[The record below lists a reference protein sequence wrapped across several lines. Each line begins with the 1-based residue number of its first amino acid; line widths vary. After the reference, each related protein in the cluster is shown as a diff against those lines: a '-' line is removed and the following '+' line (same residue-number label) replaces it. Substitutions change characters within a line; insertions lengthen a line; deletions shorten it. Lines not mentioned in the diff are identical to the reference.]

1 MTNNDGLT
9 PVIPNILIVDDVST
23 NLKIL
28 GAILKD
34 SGYKVRPVPHGM
46 LALQATEREKP
57 DLILLDIMMPDI
69 DGYEVCRRL
78 KENPKLCDVPIIFIS
93 ALSEP
98 DDIVRALNSGGVDY
112 ITKPFRAEEV
122 KARVA
127 THLKL
132 YKQSKELKELNATKD
147 KFFSIIAHDLRG
159 PLSGLI
165 GLAELVTDDTLPFET
180 EEKKDLM
187 CDLRDSARNIFNLL
201 ENLLEWSQMQ
211 RRKISFTP
219 QMLLVNEIIP
229 EVLKI
234 VAELVRRKGIE
245 IDVDVPRDLQVYAD
259 TNMLQTVIRN
269 LVTNAIKFTPQGGK
283 ITISTSIAKNKDV
296 IFMVKDSGIGMDTDM
311 VENLFRMDAKIS
323 RIGLDGEAGTGL
335 GLLLSK
341 EFVEKHGGKLWVES
355 EEGKGSTF
363 YFTVLS
369 NVNYN

>member
-1 MTNNDGLT
+1 MNNNDEST
-9 PVIPNILIVDDVST
+9 PIIPNILIVDDVST

-34 SGYKVRPVPHGM
+34 KGYKVRPVPHGV
-46 LALQATEREKP
+46 LALQAAEKEKP
-57 DLILLDIMMPDI
+57 DLILLDIMMPDM
-69 DGYEVCRRL
+69 DGYEVCRQL
-78 KENPKLCDVPIIFIS
+78 KENVKLCDIPIIFIS

-98 DDIVRALNSGGVDY
+98 EDIVRALNSGGVDY

-165 GLAELVTDDTLPFET
+165 GLAEMMSDDTLPFEP

-187 CDLRDSARNIFNLL
+187 CDLRDSARNIYNLL

-211 RRKISFTP
+211 RRQISFAP
-219 QMLLVNEIIP
+219 QMLLVHEIIH
-229 EVLKI
+229 EVLTI
-234 VAELVRRKGIE
+234 VAELARKKAIE
-245 IDVDVPRDLQVYAD
+245 IVVDIPQEEKVFAD

-269 LVTNAIKFTPQGGK
+269 LVTNAIKFTPQEGTITLSTKHPNGK
-283 ITISTSIAKNKDV
+283 EV
-296 IFMVKDSGIGMDTDM
+296 LFMVKDSGIGMDTEM

-363 YFTVLS
+363 YFTILS
-369 NVNYN
+369 KV

>member
-1 MTNNDGLT
+1 MNNNVASAST
-9 PVIPNILIVDDVST
+9 IPNILIVDDVST

-46 LALQATEREKP
+46 LALQAAEREKP

-78 KENPKLCDVPIIFIS
+78 KENSKLCDVPIIFIS
-93 ALSEP
+93 ALSDP
-98 DDIVRALNSGGVDY
+98 DDIVRALNAGGVDY

-132 YKQSKELKELNATKD
+132 YKQSEELQELNATKD

-165 GLAELVTDDTLPFET
+165 GLAELMTDETQQFEPD
-180 EEKKDLM
+180 EKKDLM
-187 CDLRDSARNIFNLL
+187 YDLRNSARNIYNLL

-211 RRKISFTP
+211 RQQISFTP
-219 QMLLVNEIIP
+219 RILSLYEIVP
-229 EVLKI
+229 DVLKI
-234 VAELVRRKGIE
+234 VTELARKKAIE
-245 IDVDVPRDLQVYAD
+245 IIVDIPSDEKVFAD
-259 TNMLQTVIRN
+259 TNMLQTIIRN
-269 LVTNAIKFTPQGGK
+269 LLTNAIKFTPQNGQ
-283 ITISTSIAKNKDV
+283 ITISTSHIEDKSV
-296 IFMVKDSGIGMDTDM
+296 LFMVKDSGIGMNIEM
-311 VENLFRMDAKIS
+311 IENLFKLDAKNS
-323 RIGLDGEAGTGL
+323 RVGLDGEMGTGL

-341 EFVEKHGGKLWVES
+341 EFVEKNGGKLWVES
-355 EEGKGSTF
+355 KEGNGSAF
-363 YFTVLS
+363 YFTIPQ
-369 NVNYN
+369 